1 MCNCNKL
8 QVILENSAGELARRE
23 ARDEQ
28 DAQAAALELIE
39 SVPFLSDG
47 DVIRVVQS

>member
-1 MCNCNKL
+1 ML
-8 QVILENSAGELARRE
+8 TVILENSGGELARRE
-23 ARDEQ
+23 ADNEQ
-28 DAQAAALELIE
+28 DARDAAIELVE